1 MKLSKL
7 NNRGWGMAEMLF
19 FCAAI
24 LIALLVA
31 AYLIYLFYQ
40 QLGLN

>member
-1 MKLSKL
+1 MKL
-7 NNRGWGMAEMLF
+7 NNRGWSMAEMLF

-31 AYLIYLFYQ
+31 AYFIYLLYQ
-40 QLGLN
+40 QLGIS

>member
-1 MKLSKL
+1 MRL
-7 NNRGWGMAEMLF
+7 NNHGWGLGEMLF

-31 AYLIYLFYQ
+31 AYLIYLLYQ
-40 QLGLN
+40 QLGI